1 MNQATLH
8 ELRAAWLAAKAA
20 ETAAIEE
27 RRSIEDAMLVHF
39 TSKTEGTV
47 TDKDSG
53 VSVTYKVTRKV
64 DSAGLQEAWETLNEN
79 AQRAFT
85 WKADTNTRHLKAL
98 ADLDPASYAL
108 VADYITVTPARAA
121 ISIKE

>member
-1 MNQATLH
+1 MKPATLH
-8 ELRAAWLAAKAA
+8 ELRASWLAAKAA

-27 RRSIEDAMLVHF
+27 RRSIEDAMLAHF

-47 TDKDSG
+47 TDKETG
-53 VSVTYKVTRKV
+53 ISVTYKVTRKV
-64 DSAGLQEAWETLNEN
+64 DSSALQEGWAALNEN

-108 VADYITVTPARAA
+108 VADFITVTPARAA